1 MNAQDW
7 IKRLALAPHPE
18 GGYFKETYRSDHMLP
33 RPALPRGFK
42 GPRSVSTAIYFLL
55 KRGQISRLHLIAA
68 DELWHHYAGGSLIVH
83 GLTPQ
88 GRHIEFKLGTR
99 PDRGEAP
106 QVMIPAGTWFGACL
120 APRAAFALVGCT
132 VAPGFDFADFEMGDT
147 STLLKAF
154 PRHKAVIHVLCPTQ
168 KA

>member
-7 IKRLALAPHPE
+7 ISRLNLLPHPE
-18 GGYFKETYRSDHMLP
+18 GGYFKENYRANHTLP
-33 RPALPRGFK
+33 RAALPRSFK

-55 KRGQISRLHLIAA
+55 KRGQISRLHRIAA
-68 DELWHHYAGGSLIVH
+68 DELWHHYAGGSLIIH

-88 GRHIEFKLGTR
+88 GRHIQYKLGTH
-99 PDRGEAP
+99 PERGETP
-106 QVMIPAGTWFGACL
+106 QVMIPAGTWFGANL

-132 VAPGFDFADFEMGDT
+132 VAPGFDFADFEMGNA

-154 PRHKAVIHVLCPTQ
+154 PKHKAVINALCPGSKT
-168 KA
+168 